1 MGKILILLL
10 ILIILGAIWSLP
22 LYICVN
28 LVLWLFNIPFHL
40 TWLQAFAVCLL
51 ITVISRLL
59 GRSRKGG

>member
-28 LVLWLFNIPFHL
+28 LVLWLFYIPFHL

-51 ITVISRLL
+51 MTVISR
-59 GRSRKGG
+59 